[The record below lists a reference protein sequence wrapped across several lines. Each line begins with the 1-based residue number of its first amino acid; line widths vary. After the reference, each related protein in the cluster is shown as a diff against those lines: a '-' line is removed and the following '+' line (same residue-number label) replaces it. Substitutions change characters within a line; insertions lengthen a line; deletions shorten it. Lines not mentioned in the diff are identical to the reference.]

1 MRCQVLIGQDGQ
13 LISFFRGEE
22 DEEQRGGRALNRLF
36 NFDHL
41 VSPFKARQKHDWQAS
56 RWKSLLLF
64 VIVECLSRNTLRCQ
78 LKLRCDAAWSSLWRH
93 ADPPFYMFVLW
104 WIYQHVCWNISMTRK
119 KKKDQRIWLRM
130 SRLNVYLN
138 MIGLIRHFQQNWLA
152 AFGGFNQEM

>member
-56 RWKSLLLF
+56 R
-64 VIVECLSRNTLRCQ
+64 
-78 LKLRCDAAWSSLWRH
+78 
-93 ADPPFYMFVLW
+93 
-104 WIYQHVCWNISMTRK
+104 
-119 KKKDQRIWLRM
+119 
-130 SRLNVYLN
+130 
-138 MIGLIRHFQQNWLA
+138 
-152 AFGGFNQEM
+152 